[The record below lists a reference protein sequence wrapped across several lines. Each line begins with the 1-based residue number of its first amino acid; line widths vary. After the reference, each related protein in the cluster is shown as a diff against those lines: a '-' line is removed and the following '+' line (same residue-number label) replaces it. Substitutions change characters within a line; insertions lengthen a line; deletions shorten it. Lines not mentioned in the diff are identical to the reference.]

1 MLPEIIRGGIKKMCP
16 NIEIADK
23 FGAIVVGNN
32 VHIGV
37 DAIIMPGVTIGN
49 NVIIG
54 AGAIVT
60 KDIPD
65 NSVAV
70 GIPAKPIETIEEYIE
85 KNKET
90 FVYTKNLSYEE
101 KKWILLASGDGRHS
115 VSGEKRQSWS

>member
-1 MLPEIIRGGIKKMCP
+1 
-16 NIEIADK
+16 
-23 FGAIVVGNN
+23 
-32 VHIGV
+32 
-37 DAIIMPGVTIGN
+37 MPGVTIGN

-70 GIPAKPIETIEEYIE
+70 GIPAKPIETIEEYVE

-101 KKWILLASGDGRHS
+101 KKKVLL
-115 VSGEKRQSWS
+115 E

>member
-1 MLPEIIRGGIKKMCP
+1 
-16 NIEIADK
+16 
-23 FGAIVVGNN
+23 
-32 VHIGV
+32 
-37 DAIIMPGVTIGN
+37 MPGVTIGN
-49 NVIIG
+49 NVIIC

-70 GIPAKPIETIEEYIE
+70 GIPTKPIVTIEEYVE

-101 KKWILLASGDGRHS
+101 KKKVLL
-115 VSGEKRQSWS
+115 E